1 MVFSCAQPSSHNG
14 GRMIVAVFGAA
25 FLDKDGASYSAA
37 RDLGRQ
43 IARRGWV
50 VASGGYGGAMEA
62 ISQGAVE
69 CRGHTIGVTCESLNR
84 IGRRK
89 NPWILEEILR
99 PTARERLFT
108 LVNLAKAV
116 VALEGGIGTLTE
128 IAFCWNQ
135 MQIGEIPPRPL
146 VLVGTLWRDTF
157 RTFLKA
163 AQEYL
168 QDSDRSL
175 LQFAS
180 SPEDAVRFIEEAASD
195 SNGDPAV

>member
-1 MVFSCAQPSSHNG
+1 MDPLDAKPNSRAGN
-14 GRMIVAVFGAA
+14 RMIVAVFGAA
-25 FLDKDGASYSAA
+25 FLEKDSAAYSAA

-62 ISQGAVE
+62 ASRGAADFD
-69 CRGHTIGVTCESLNR
+69 GPTIGVTCESLNR

-89 NPWILEEILR
+89 NPWIREEILR

-108 LVNLAKAV
+108 LVDLAQAII
-116 VALEGGIGTLTE
+116 ALEGGIGTLTE

-135 MQIGEIPPRPL
+135 MQVGEIRPKPL
-146 VLVGTLWRDTF
+146 ILVGTLWQDTF
-157 RTFLKA
+157 HTFLETA
-163 AQEYL
+163 HEYMK
-168 QDSDRSL
+168 DSDRSL

-180 SPEDAVRFIEEAASD
+180 TAEEAVRIIGETISAP
-195 SNGDPAV
+195 GRDPSE